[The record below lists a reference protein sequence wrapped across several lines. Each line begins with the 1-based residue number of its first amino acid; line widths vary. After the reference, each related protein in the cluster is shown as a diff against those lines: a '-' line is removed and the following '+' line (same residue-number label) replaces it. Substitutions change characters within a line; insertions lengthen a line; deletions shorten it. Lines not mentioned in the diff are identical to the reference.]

1 MNFFRRPEDVLKTSV
16 PTGVN
21 LNILNFMLV
30 FLSAVKKIVIAE
42 EVLRCSGIL

>member
-1 MNFFRRPEDVLKTSV
+1 MAFFRRPEDALKTAAS
-16 PTGVN
+16 TGVN